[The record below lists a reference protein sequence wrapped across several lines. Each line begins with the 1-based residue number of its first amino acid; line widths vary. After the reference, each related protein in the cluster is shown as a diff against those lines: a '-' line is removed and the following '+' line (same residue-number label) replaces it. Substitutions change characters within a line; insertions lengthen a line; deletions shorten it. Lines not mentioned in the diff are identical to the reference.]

1 VINHHR
7 DDENYSHQEASQIIL
22 EFIKDADLLIAYEP
36 SHCDRLR
43 LRNLFLEC
51 GQDFDSIG
59 DKFVDFKHSV
69 VDSIIDT
76 SVQNTNKAYLPDLTL
91 DTLYTYLFSVDGK
104 SDEVPTGLHL
114 VDAPNEWSKF
124 GNKCKLDVHR
134 LCNLLLIVR
143 SLLIRSR

>member
-69 VDSIIDT
+69 VNSIIDT

-91 DTLYTYLFSVDGK
+91 DTV
-104 SDEVPTGLHL
+104 
-114 VDAPNEWSKF
+114 
-124 GNKCKLDVHR
+124 
-134 LCNLLLIVR
+134 
-143 SLLIRSR
+143 